1 MQITGLTEQQVEMLD
16 FMWNELDTE
25 QDFLDWYEC
34 LDTEQ
39 QKQADV
45 LQQMIILEAFEE
57 QLVAAKYPEA
67 NMVINQFRLTK

>member
-57 QLVAAKYPEA
+57 QLAAAKYPEA